1 MKNTTKKALKAMLI
15 LTMLVTLCVALAA
28 CAQTTETGATDPIV
42 LELVN
47 VGLDILAKAAIAA
60 IGLAGAWATAKIGQ
74 NNKLANI
81 KAAIG
86 QVTQAAQTTV
96 GELQQTTV
104 EAMKAAAADGKLT
117 EDQIRTLKAD
127 LLRMTRE
134 KLAEPTVQLLEAAK
148 LDINAMIQG
157 AAEDLI
163 NRMHTTQQLIAG
175 ELIVEQGDK
184 KGDRKTRPPFAF
196 YAGCYA
202 GVIFDTERARFASE
216 RAPLQKKSLL
226 YLDDQ

>member
-1 MKNTTKKALKAMLI
+1 MKNTTKKAMKAMLI

-60 IGLAGAWATAKIGQ
+60 IGLAGATAKIGQ

-163 NRMHTTQQLIAG
+163 NQMHTTQQLIAG
-175 ELIVEQGDK
+175 ELIVE
-184 KGDRKTRPPFAF
+184 
-196 YAGCYA
+196 
-202 GVIFDTERARFASE
+202 
-216 RAPLQKKSLL
+216 
-226 YLDDQ
+226 

>member
-104 EAMKAAAADGKLT
+104 EAMKAAADGKLT

-163 NRMHTTQQLIAG
+163 NQMHTTQQLIAG
-175 ELIVEQGDK
+175 ELIVE
-184 KGDRKTRPPFAF
+184 
-196 YAGCYA
+196 
-202 GVIFDTERARFASE
+202 
-216 RAPLQKKSLL
+216 
-226 YLDDQ
+226 

>member
-1 MKNTTKKALKAMLI
+1 MKNTNKKALKAMLI
-15 LTMLVTLCVALAA
+15 LAMLVTLCMSLAA
-28 CAQTTETGATDPIV
+28 CAQTTETGTTDPIV

-127 LLRMTRE
+127 LLRMTRK

-157 AAEDLI
+157 AAED
-163 NRMHTTQQLIAG
+163 
-175 ELIVEQGDK
+175 DK

-196 YAGCYA
+196 YAECYA

-216 RAPLQKKSLL
+216 RAPLHLCSTNL
-226 YLDDQ
+226 

>member
-28 CAQTTETGATDPIV
+28 CAQTTETGTTDPII

-86 QVTQAAQTTV
+86 QVTQAAQTPV

-163 NRMHTTQQLIAG
+163 NQMHTTQQLIAG
-175 ELIVEQGDK
+175 ELIVE
-184 KGDRKTRPPFAF
+184 
-196 YAGCYA
+196 
-202 GVIFDTERARFASE
+202 
-216 RAPLQKKSLL
+216 
-226 YLDDQ
+226 

>member
-1 MKNTTKKALKAMLI
+1 MKNTNKKALKAMLI
-15 LTMLVTLCVALAA
+15 LAMLVTLCMSLAA
-28 CAQTTETGATDPIV
+28 CAQTTETGTTDPIV

-104 EAMKAAAADGKLT
+104 EAMKAAAADGKL
-117 EDQIRTLKAD
+117 RTLKAD
-127 LLRMTRE
+127 LLRMTRK

-163 NRMHTTQQLIAG
+163 NQMHTTQQLIAG
-175 ELIVEQGDK
+175 ELIVE
-184 KGDRKTRPPFAF
+184 
-196 YAGCYA
+196 
-202 GVIFDTERARFASE
+202 
-216 RAPLQKKSLL
+216 
-226 YLDDQ
+226 

>member
-1 MKNTTKKALKAMLI
+1 M
-15 LTMLVTLCVALAA
+15 
-28 CAQTTETGATDPIV
+28 
-42 LELVN
+42 
-47 VGLDILAKAAIAA
+47 
-60 IGLAGAWATAKIGQ
+60 
-74 NNKLANI
+74 
-81 KAAIG
+81 
-86 QVTQAAQTTV
+86 TQAAQTTV

-163 NRMHTTQQLIAG
+163 NQMHTTQQLIAG
-175 ELIVEQGDK
+175 ELIVE
-184 KGDRKTRPPFAF
+184 
-196 YAGCYA
+196 
-202 GVIFDTERARFASE
+202 
-216 RAPLQKKSLL
+216 
-226 YLDDQ
+226 

>member
-15 LTMLVTLCVALAA
+15 LTMLATLCVALAA
-28 CAQTTETGATDPIV
+28 CAQTTETGTTDPII

-47 VGLDILAKAAIAA
+47 VGLDILAKAAI
-60 IGLAGAWATAKIGQ
+60 
-74 NNKLANI
+74 
-81 KAAIG
+81 AAIG

-127 LLRMTRE
+127 LLRMTRK

-163 NRMHTTQQLIAG
+163 NQMHTTQQLIAG
-175 ELIVEQGDK
+175 ELIVE
-184 KGDRKTRPPFAF
+184 
-196 YAGCYA
+196 
-202 GVIFDTERARFASE
+202 
-216 RAPLQKKSLL
+216 
-226 YLDDQ
+226 

>member
-86 QVTQAAQTTV
+86 QVTQ
-96 GELQQTTV
+96 TTV

-163 NRMHTTQQLIAG
+163 NQMHTTQQLIAG
-175 ELIVEQGDK
+175 ELIVE
-184 KGDRKTRPPFAF
+184 
-196 YAGCYA
+196 
-202 GVIFDTERARFASE
+202 
-216 RAPLQKKSLL
+216 
-226 YLDDQ
+226 

>member
-1 MKNTTKKALKAMLI
+1 MKNTSKKALKAMLI
-15 LTMLVTLCVALAA
+15 LAMLVTLCMSLAA
-28 CAQTTETGATDPIV
+28 CAQTTETGTTDPIV

-74 NNKLANI
+74 NNNL

-175 ELIVEQGDK
+175 ELIVE
-184 KGDRKTRPPFAF
+184 
-196 YAGCYA
+196 
-202 GVIFDTERARFASE
+202 
-216 RAPLQKKSLL
+216 
-226 YLDDQ
+226 